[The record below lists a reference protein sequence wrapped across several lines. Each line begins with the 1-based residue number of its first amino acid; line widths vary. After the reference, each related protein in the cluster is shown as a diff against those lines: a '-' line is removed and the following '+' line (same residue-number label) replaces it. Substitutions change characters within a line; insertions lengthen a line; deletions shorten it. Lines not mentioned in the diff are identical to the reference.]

1 MYELAIIIKIFLVFS
16 LINTLFNSSSDKE
29 AALKERRTKLLSV
42 KRDANLSEE
51 ERSALSELYG
61 FDVGYSEVYYITEPF
76 EVHVIPDDEGKTKF
90 LALADYPVAI
100 SDKAIYFLDTEDQLA
115 EVVVVAETILVL
127 RLNDYYIVDEINNT
141 LANAP
146 SLFSKGAEAY
156 APSTTQPV
164 EQGMGP
170 ATHPAPQTVLKSERP
185 ATQTEVLYLSPPFYN
200 FSVPLIIVVATSI
213 FAYIS
218 KIDIAIEPVWL
229 APVALLTVTVI
240 ALLILF
246 LKTKPKYEPSNI
258 VITRYFGKIES
269 LDSSDRKT
277 WLTFTEPNGKTK
289 KAWMPS
295 HWQNTVSI
303 NKNVYFEI
311 EQNQSTVVRIGL
323 NEISERDFAKRKPQY
338 LTAAV
343 GLLCASLI
351 IAFNTKLEWRDAA
364 LTMLKNSASYQINTF
379 QDWASSD
386 LKVGDHLLINQPRL
400 CLDSFSKDNALLYC
414 NVFKYAL
421 TDEDFQVV
429 PNTELVEEYKDFIS
443 NEPDYT
449 PDVSEGDYMLMM
461 LAFEVKKSY
470 SVDNLVM
477 YRRSELAIFT
487 VKSLMEIAN
496 HLAKYCPTDAKSE
509 GVKTDNTL
517 ATGSSTRSTDS
528 LAADCSAFK
537 QEFSVLWR
545 EATKSHCSDNCWDEA
560 LQGGEFANEKL
571 LKNSDSLKNYQGKLH
586 NMRSTIWRNNHASLK
601 LPTPKQNIL
610 SIQWMGP
617 TSADLQEIAIMRANP
632 DPVHDDVKIETL
644 NRLIQM
650 QAEVAYQRVDA
661 TILKAVNNDEGQ
673 LTLILAPRI
682 SSNQAMETVINH
694 AFMALFGLTMLLL
707 LIMYWLSSRP
717 HNKGRVKSENAWIS

>member
-1 MYELAIIIKIFLVFS
+1 
-16 LINTLFNSSSDKE
+16 
-29 AALKERRTKLLSV
+29 
-42 KRDANLSEE
+42 
-51 ERSALSELYG
+51 

-146 SLFSKGAEAY
+146 S
-156 APSTTQPV
+156 TTQPV

-170 ATHPAPQTVLKSERP
+170 ATHTAPQTVLKSKRP

-200 FSVPLIIVVATSI
+200 FPVPLIIVVAASI
-213 FAYIS
+213 FTYIN
-218 KIDIAIEPVWL
+218 KIDIAIEPIWL
-229 APVALLTVTVI
+229 APVVLLTVTVI
-240 ALLILF
+240 AVLILL

-269 LDSSDRKT
+269 LESSDRKT

-311 EQNQSTVVRIGL
+311 EQNQSAVVRIGL

-351 IAFNTKLEWRDAA
+351 IAFNTKLDWRDAA
-364 LTMLKNSASYQINTF
+364 FAMLKNSASYQINTF

-386 LKVGDHLLINQPRL
+386 LKVGDHLSINQPRL

-429 PNTELVEEYKDFIS
+429 PNTELVEEYIDFIS

-449 PDVSEGDYMLMM
+449 PDVSEGDY
-461 LAFEVKKSY
+461 
-470 SVDNLVM
+470 
-477 YRRSELAIFT
+477 
-487 VKSLMEIAN
+487 
-496 HLAKYCPTDAKSE
+496 
-509 GVKTDNTL
+509 
-517 ATGSSTRSTDS
+517 
-528 LAADCSAFK
+528 
-537 QEFSVLWR
+537 
-545 EATKSHCSDNCWDEA
+545 
-560 LQGGEFANEKL
+560 
-571 LKNSDSLKNYQGKLH
+571 
-586 NMRSTIWRNNHASLK
+586 
-601 LPTPKQNIL
+601 
-610 SIQWMGP
+610 
-617 TSADLQEIAIMRANP
+617 
-632 DPVHDDVKIETL
+632 
-644 NRLIQM
+644 
-650 QAEVAYQRVDA
+650 
-661 TILKAVNNDEGQ
+661 
-673 LTLILAPRI
+673 
-682 SSNQAMETVINH
+682 
-694 AFMALFGLTMLLL
+694 
-707 LIMYWLSSRP
+707 
-717 HNKGRVKSENAWIS
+717 